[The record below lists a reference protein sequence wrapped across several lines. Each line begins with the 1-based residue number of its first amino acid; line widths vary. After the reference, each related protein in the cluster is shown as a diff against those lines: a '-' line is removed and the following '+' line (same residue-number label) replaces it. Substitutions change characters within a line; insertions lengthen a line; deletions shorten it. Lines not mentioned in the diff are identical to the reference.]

1 MNSLFLENLEECA
14 ISAVVYHGRVGL
26 IHASLKQY
34 ERKICMT
41 AMFSLD
47 LLQIDKNLRQ
57 VERGF
62 FRWRSDIEISLA
74 NIPVNVL

>member
-1 MNSLFLENLEECA
+1 
-14 ISAVVYHGRVGL
+14 
-26 IHASLKQY
+26 
-34 ERKICMT
+34 MT